1 MKQDNPASTQN
12 LAGNTPPKRTSVAIT
27 KIVLI
32 VSVIFF
38 FLTLAAIAPMM
49 LSGAEKS
56 VMIKIPR
63 NSSMESIRDTLVK
76 YTGDSYTKR
85 IMRLLKIRNVDMT
98 KRHGQF
104 AIDKGDSPFAAMRK
118 LTSGGQRPVT
128 ITINGFRD
136 PEYMAHRIARKLEL
150 EPKEMIAALNDSA
163 LLARYDLM
171 PGQALALFLNDSYSV
186 YWTASPEEVV
196 EKIGDNYKVFWNTRR
211 RMLAHDLN
219 LTPAQVTILASI
231 IDEETNK
238 TSEKDEI
245 ARVYLNRLAK
255 GMKLQADPTVR
266 FALNDF
272 TIKRVLEKH
281 LTVDSP
287 FNTYKYNGLPPAP
300 IRTTSK
306 ETIDAVLNAPPSDYL
321 YMCAREDFSGYHN
334 FATTYEEHLEN
345 ARRYQEALNK
355 KAII

>member
-1 MKQDNPASTQN
+1 MKQDNQ
-12 LAGNTPPKRTSVAIT
+12 NTPQNPIGKQSKLTSVATT

-32 VSVIFF
+32 ASVIFF

-49 LSGAEKS
+49 LTGAEKPAL
-56 VMIKIPR
+56 IKIPR
-63 NSSMESIRDTLVK
+63 NSTMESIQDSLVK
-76 YTGDSYTKR
+76 YTGESYTKR
-85 IMRLLKIRNVDMT
+85 IMRLLKIRNIDMT

-104 AIDKGDSPFAAMRK
+104 AIEKGDSPFTAMRK

-128 ITINGFRD
+128 LTINGFRD
-136 PEYMAHRIARKLEL
+136 PEYMAHRFARKLEL
-150 EPKEMIAALNDSA
+150 QPEEMIAALNDSA
-163 LLARYDLM
+163 LLARYDLE

-186 YWTASPEEVV
+186 YWTATPQEVI
-196 EKIGDNYKVFWNTRR
+196 EKIGSNYKEFWTTRR
-211 RMLAHDLN
+211 RALASDLN

-231 IDEETNK
+231 IDEETNQV
-238 TSEKDEI
+238 SEKDEI

-266 FALNDF
+266 YALNDF

-287 FNTYKYNGLPPAP
+287 FNTYKYYGLPPAP

-306 ETIDAVLNAPPSDYL
+306 ETIDAVLNAAPGDYL

-334 FATTYEEHLEN
+334 FASTYEEHLVN
-345 ARRYQEALNK
+345 AKKYQEALNK